1 MVARNRCI
9 KSGDYIVPFF
19 QIKKGR
25 ISTDFHM
32 CAFTSLLSQLNVFK
46 NIFLCFV
53 ESSFIGSFDVTSQL
67 KYMNTD
73 RLIVCNT
80 CKIRNTMSREIIFF
94 IIKVFFFHFFCLAAA
109 HKFYQSPRTCASEQ
123 TLILCQFSLVLD
135 ECFFS
140 HPALKS
146 KAGWVEYII
155 YLRRKK

>member
-25 ISTDFHM
+25 IYTDFHM

-80 CKIRNTMSREIIFF
+80 CKIRNTTSREIIFF
-94 IIKVFFFHFFCLAAA
+94 IIKVFFFYFSFFFVWLLLTNFTSHREHA
-109 HKFYQSPRTCASEQ
+109 HLNRHSSSVNFRSSWTNA
-123 TLILCQFSLVLD
+123 
-135 ECFFS
+135 FFS
-140 HPALKS
+140 HPA
-146 KAGWVEYII
+146 
-155 YLRRKK
+155 